1 MDAFPAAGEPYRT
14 NLFLRYCQE
23 FADKGCI
30 EGFGSAFSRS
40 SPNPNAE
47 AFDGKKRYK
56 CVLCTTR
63 MDKDLPLEARGIPNP
78 SNSGYSS
85 MKTTLTHIFNCHPE
99 IPWGWKLNL
108 LGKEFEKNES
118 MWALLQQLLIHNKI
132 RNPTTQ
138 QAFSK
143 SLLEGRATS
152 PFLKY
157 LGGRVL
163 KSS

>member
-63 MDKDLPLEARGIPNP
+63 MYKDLPLEARGISNP

-108 LGKEFEKNES
+108 LGKEFEKMSQCGRFFNS
-118 MWALLQQLLIHNKI
+118 YLYTTRSGTLPLSKPFQSHYWKGAQPLL
-132 RNPTTQ
+132 
-138 QAFSK
+138 F
-143 SLLEGRATS
+143 
-152 PFLKY
+152 
-157 LGGRVL
+157 
-163 KSS
+163 